1 MRRDKTV
8 ARILLIFSVVDAVLA
23 APAAVRQGHLG
34 VAEDVAAASVKRG
47 EPNLTP
53 STSGEPPQLPPPGPV
68 GSVPE
73 ALGNKLD
80 LTPSAPSTSSAGKA
94 PQLPPSGAEAQ
105 EDKHLTSS
113 ASSLELEDPE
123 FEAMMMRMKAS
134 ANPWG
139 ASDTSSEHSS
149 WSYDSA
155 LDKDVQSLPSTRYG
169 TPPTSPRPPMN
180 VKWPEQVVSSYHDAP
195 DTASEAS
202 YEGSEASHE
211 GSEASH
217 EGSEAS
223 HEGSEAA
230 HEVSPAS
237 PPMLPHENA
246 APTSSPHQGTPPNSP
261 SGPSHQDS
269 APESP
274 AKAPEPNKFL
284 SEGLK
289 ENAKVVAAAGAV
301 FGAYIGGLQGVK
313 VIKDKIS
320 SRAYVSPLFPP
331 SCRQLTESK
340 TF

>member
-8 ARILLIFSVVDAVLA
+8 ARIFLIFSVVEAVLA
-23 APAAVRQGHLG
+23 APAGVRQGHLG

-53 STSGEPPQLPPPGPV
+53 S
-68 GSVPE
+68 
-73 ALGNKLD
+73 
-80 LTPSAPSTSSAGKA
+80 APSTSSAGKA
-94 PQLPPSGAEAQ
+94 PQLPPSGVEAQ

-139 ASDTSSEHSS
+139 ASDTSSVHSS
-149 WSYDSA
+149 WDYDSA
-155 LDKDVQSLPSTRYG
+155 LDRDVQSLPSTRYG
-169 TPPTSPRPPMN
+169 TPPMSPRPPIK
-180 VKWPEQVVSSYHDAP
+180 VTWPEQVVTSYHEY
-195 DTASEAS
+195 DTSDTTSEA
-202 YEGSEASHE
+202 E
-211 GSEASH
+211 
-217 EGSEAS
+217 
-223 HEGSEAA
+223 

-237 PPMLPHENA
+237 PHENA
-246 APTSSPHQGTPPNSP
+246 APTSSTGSPHQGTPPDSP
-261 SGPSHQDS
+261 SGPSHQDF

-274 AKAPEPNKFL
+274 ATAPKPNKFL
-284 SEGLK
+284 SGGLK

-301 FGAYIGGLQGVK
+301 FGAYIGVLQGIK
-313 VIKDKIS
+313 VIDDKVS

-331 SCRQLTESK
+331 SCRQLTSK